1 MYYVAFRSPMKYK
14 IRKIEKRYKQN
25 LKNSEER
32 TNLLEKSLVQLGSL
46 HDIIWNEK
54 DENSFKLRLFR
65 NRLSIIRWNKI
76 IPNKFV
82 FYYLRFL

>member
-1 MYYVAFRSPMKYK
+1 MKYK

-54 DENSFKLRLFR
+54 DENSLDLYK
-65 NRLSIIRWNKI
+65 
-76 IPNKFV
+76 
-82 FYYLRFL
+82 